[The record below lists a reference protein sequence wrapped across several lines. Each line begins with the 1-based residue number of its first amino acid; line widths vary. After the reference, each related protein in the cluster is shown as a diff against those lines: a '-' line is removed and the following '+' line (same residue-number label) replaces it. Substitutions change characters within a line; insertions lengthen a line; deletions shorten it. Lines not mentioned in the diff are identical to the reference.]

1 VGHRLCPAE
10 DVNLQQVNAML
21 ICKRSA
27 AGILIVA
34 IWAHATLFFAPA
46 QAQLRKIKVGDKLP
60 EFSLP
65 DADGTGFEHKHDRGR
80 VLGVVFL
87 SPNQNQSERAVNEIG
102 HVLDDLR
109 KKEAAFDFIGVVSE
123 NGDSNSLTPATSD
136 ANLPFPVFLDAEYKL
151 WGKFGII
158 ATPTV
163 LVTDDNDS
171 VLWIKAGYGYDFA
184 PALRG
189 HLSQAL
195 GLLGDSQVQETTQV
209 ETVHNNTVLAR
220 VSRHIQ
226 MAKILEQKGQVEA
239 AVAEIRRARLLD
251 PNSVPVAIALAELL
265 CRTNQSQA
273 ALDAV
278 AGVNASERIQKAGLL
293 LISGWAK
300 RQLGQLD
307 DAENLLLQATALDPK
322 SSRAF
327 FELGK
332 VYQIKQEPQKAMHAY
347 RRALALLFAEPIEQ
361 QNSHQQ

>member
-1 VGHRLCPAE
+1 MCPAK
-10 DVNLQQVNAML
+10 DVNLQQVIAML
-21 ICKRSA
+21 ICKRSLI
-27 AGILIVA
+27 GIIMFAVGA
-34 IWAHATLFFAPA
+34 EATLFVVPA
-46 QAQLRKIKVGDKLP
+46 EAQLRKIKAGDKVP
-60 EFSLP
+60 AFSLR
-65 DADGTGFEHKHDRGR
+65 DANGAGFEYKHNRGR
-80 VLGVVFL
+80 VLGIVFL
-87 SPNQNQSERAVNEIG
+87 SPNQKQSRRAVNEIKQ
-102 HVLDDLR
+102 VLDDLQE
-109 KKEAAFDFIGVVSE
+109 KSAAFDFIGVVSE
-123 NGDSNSLTPATSD
+123 NGDSNTSTVAGLD
-136 ANLPFPVFLDAEYKL
+136 ANSAFRLFSDAEYKL
-151 WGKFGII
+151 WGRFGII

-163 LVTDDNDS
+163 VIADDNDS

-184 PALRG
+184 PALRA

-195 GLLGDSQVQETTQV
+195 GLLEEVQVQDSTQV
-209 ETVHNNTVLAR
+209 ETLHNTTTLAR

-239 AVAEIRRARLLD
+239 AVAEMGKARQLD
-251 PNSVPVAIALAELL
+251 PNCVPVAIELGEFL
-265 CRTNQSQA
+265 CRTNQSRA

-278 AGVNASERIQKAGLL
+278 ADVSSGERTEKAGLL

-307 DAENLLLQATALDPK
+307 DAEKLLQQATTLAPQ

-332 VYQIKQEPQKAMHAY
+332 VYQIKKEPQKAMHAY